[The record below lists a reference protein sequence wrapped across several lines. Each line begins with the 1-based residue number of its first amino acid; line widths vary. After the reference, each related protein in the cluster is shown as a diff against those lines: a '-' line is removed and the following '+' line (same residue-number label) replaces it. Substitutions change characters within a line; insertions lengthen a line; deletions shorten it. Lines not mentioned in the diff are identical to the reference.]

1 MALPSY
7 FFFLNCSAAETS
19 NYRKRLSGKKMAR
32 VNIVLS
38 CDTQNLCGY
47 NYGVSLGNV
56 TLRFH
61 LMFSF
66 DVNYYLVWHKSIK
79 NLRNFAN
86 TIANIQGDA

>member
-7 FFFLNCSAAETS
+7 FFSKLLCGRNEQLPEAAFRE
-19 NYRKRLSGKKMAR
+19 KMAR

-66 DVNYYLVWHKSIK
+66 YVNY
-79 NLRNFAN
+79 
-86 TIANIQGDA
+86 